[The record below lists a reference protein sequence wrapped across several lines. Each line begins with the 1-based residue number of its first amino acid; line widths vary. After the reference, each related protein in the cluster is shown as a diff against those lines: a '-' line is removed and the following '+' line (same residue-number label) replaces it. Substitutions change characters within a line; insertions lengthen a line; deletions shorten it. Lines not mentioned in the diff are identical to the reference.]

1 MGALIQEM
9 SIQDYDEVRALWQES
24 EGIELSEV
32 DSRKDIARF
41 LERNPG
47 LSFVARE
54 NELIVGAVLCSH
66 DGRRGYIDQLAVRKS
81 HRRQGIGKGLVDRC
95 LYNLMRSGIH
105 RWHLFVRI
113 TCPRLSQRMDGYH
126 SPFPAKCVL
135 FVPDSRA
142 CAWVSVGE

>member
-9 SIQDYDEVRALWQES
+9 SIQDYDEVRALWQAS
-24 EGIELSEV
+24 EGIELSAV

-105 RWHLFVRI
+105 RWHLFVLKDNQEAIAFWKKLGWAKRVELA
-113 TCPRLSQRMDGYH
+113 TMSQNQ
-126 SPFPAKCVL
+126 V
-135 FVPDSRA
+135 
-142 CAWVSVGE
+142 VGS